1 MLSSHPSGDSA
12 LVNSEFL
19 GGNLLRPEVGD
30 EFFVDRAHGASPYG
44 NSHKIFHGKT
54 HLQGY
59 GSAPDNFAMELK
71 DRIKAA
77 RAHANLTQGQLAL
90 KVGMDQTSISNL
102 ERGKS
107 QGTSFIAQIASA
119 CGVSALW
126 LADGSGDMLNTGG
139 NVLPGPPITS
149 PTRRIEIVGT
159 AQLGNDGYWLGLDNA
174 EGWVESWSRDEDAYA
189 LRLKGDSMAPA
200 IRSGWIAVCEPNH
213 RLVPGEYV
221 MVTTTDG
228 QSMVKEL
235 LFENEEGVNLA
246 SVNSAYG
253 ERRVIAW
260 ADVEKIHYVGNI
272 LAPSKVLSRL

>member
-1 MLSSHPSGDSA
+1 MLTAHPAGDCA
-12 LVNSEFL
+12 LVNIESL
-19 GGNLLRPEVGD
+19 SGNLLRPEIGD
-30 EFFVDRAHGASPYG
+30 EFFVDSAHGTPPYG
-44 NSHKIFHGKT
+44 NSHKVSHGNT
-54 HLQGY
+54 HLQEY
-59 GSAPDNFAMELK
+59 GSAPDTSDMELK

-77 RAHANLTQGQLAL
+77 RAHANLTQGQLATQ
-90 KVGMDQTSISNL
+90 VGMDQTSISNL

-107 QGTSFIAQIASA
+107 QGTSYIAQIASV

-126 LADGSGDMLNTGG
+126 LAEGTGSMLHSVS
-139 NVLPGPPITS
+139 NVMPGPPIIS

-159 AQLGNDGYWLGLDNA
+159 AQLGNDGYWVGLDVA
-174 EGWVESWSRDEDAYA
+174 EGWVETWSRDEDAYA

-221 MVTTTDG
+221 MVTTVDG

-246 SVNSAYG
+246 SVNAAYG

-260 ADVEKIHYVGNI
+260 ADIEKIHYVGNI
-272 LAPSKVLSRL
+272 LAPSKVLGRF